1 MKAHRWLALLPVI
14 GMLGGV
20 PFANRVEPYVFGL
33 PFLLFWIVLWVV
45 ITSVVMGVVYA
56 LDRATLRALEDEVAT
71 VHSRIDSAGASAP
84 APGEPAG

>member
-1 MKAHRWLALLPVI
+1 MRAHRWLALLPAI
-14 GMLGGV
+14 GMLAGV
-20 PFANRVEPYVFGL
+20 PFANRVQPYVLGL

-71 VHSRIDSAGASAP
+71 VHSRIDSAGASTP

>member
-20 PFANRVEPYVFGL
+20 PFANRVEPYVLGL

-45 ITSVVMGVVYA
+45 ITSVVMGIVYA
-56 LDRATLRALEDEVAT
+56 LDRATLHALEDEVAA
-71 VHSRIDSAGASAP
+71 VHSRIDSAGVARSAT
-84 APGEPAG
+84 GEPRG